1 VTTTFDIVETLWKK
15 LDGSTLKAMISGSIR
30 KHERPAGSS
39 SEDIV
44 VNALPAINDDLQV
57 TVANVNIYVPD
68 LVIDENEVQEKVP
81 DTTRMKVLAN
91 EALKLLNDV
100 TDGDFNYDVQQQ
112 SMFEDS
118 QSDSHFINIRI
129 NFYAINLN

>member
-1 VTTTFDIVETLWKK
+1 VTTTIDIVETLWKK
-15 LDGSTLKAMISGSIR
+15 LDASTLKAMITGSIR
-30 KHERPAGSS
+30 KYERPADSS

-68 LVIDENEVQEKVP
+68 LVIDENNVQEKVP
-81 DTTRMKVLAN
+81 DTARMKVLAN

-112 SMFEDS
+112 SMFEDL
-118 QSDSHFINIRI
+118 QSESHFINIRI